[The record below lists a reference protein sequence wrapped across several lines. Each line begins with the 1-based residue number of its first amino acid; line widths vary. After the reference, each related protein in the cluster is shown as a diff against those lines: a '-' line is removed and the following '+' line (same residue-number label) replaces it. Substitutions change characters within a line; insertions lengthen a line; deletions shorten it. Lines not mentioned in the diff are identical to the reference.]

1 MEIQL
6 PEIIDRITILILK
19 MDRGDNSAFVEELN
33 EYNMALK
40 EYEDKGVN
48 IKQEWFDRLFDI
60 NSYMWDLFSRINY
73 LKNKRS
79 NLKEIGTIYIEL
91 LKSNKIRIAKKNEI
105 VDQTGEGFKDIKI
118 N

>member
-19 MDRGDNSAFVEELN
+19 IERSDNFAFVEELN

-40 EYEDKGVN
+40 DYEDKGVN

-60 NSYMWDLFSRINY
+60 NSYMWDLFSQISY
-73 LKNKRS
+73 LKKRS

-91 LKSNKIRIAKKNEI
+91 LKSNKIRIAQKNKI
-105 VDQTGEGFKDIKI
+105 VDQTGVGFKDIKI